1 MDDLSKEELE
11 QLLGVFRDQSLQI
24 LEDMD
29 QELLTLESG
38 GVTDEAMARLR
49 RAAHTIKGDSACIGL
64 DGVTEVAHQLEDVF
78 DAILNR
84 QMQFGSGVV
93 DLILDSLDA
102 MRAAIGGEE
111 VDDLTPEIAQHLT
124 EGIRSAIVAEEV
136 EAPLLTARSKSSV
149 VTRTEDDCDIKQQDV
164 LRRRDYVRVDAAK
177 IDALLNLAGEMV
189 IARSVINQIGPRLEE
204 ALPKSDLTDK
214 FGSSSAQMGKL
225 IAELQK
231 SVLKMRMVTI
241 DQVFRRFA
249 RPMREL
255 AAESGKQ
262 VELSIS
268 GSETELDRAL
278 VDLLYEPI
286 LHLLRN
292 AVDHGLETREE
303 RLALGKPEVGR
314 ISMRAYHEG
323 NQVVVEIA
331 DDGRGINAEML
342 RQKAMKAG
350 QISEA
355 DALQM
360 PEEEALEL
368 LFLEGLSTAKEV
380 TLVSGRGVGAA
391 AVKSAMEH
399 LRGSVAVKSQQG
411 VGTTF
416 VLRMPLTLAIIR
428 ALLFTANGKL
438 LALPLL
444 TISEIARAQTSEV
457 TLLDG
462 VENYRLRDRFISI
475 VRPGVVLGFERRSL
489 SSSGA
494 GLRAGGQRFFIII
507 VSIGNRK
514 YGVVADTL
522 IGEQELV
529 IKPLDSRWV
538 QNEAM
543 AGAAVLGDGQVVLIM
558 DAETLLRR
566 AIRYER
572 AQGQGRVTN
581 AG

>member
-380 TLVSGRGVGAA
+380 TVVSGRGVGAA

-462 VENYRLRDRFISI
+462 VEN
-475 VRPGVVLGFERRSL
+475 
-489 SSSGA
+489 
-494 GLRAGGQRFFIII
+494 
-507 VSIGNRK
+507 
-514 YGVVADTL
+514 
-522 IGEQELV
+522 
-529 IKPLDSRWV
+529 
-538 QNEAM
+538 
-543 AGAAVLGDGQVVLIM
+543 
-558 DAETLLRR
+558 
-566 AIRYER
+566 
-572 AQGQGRVTN
+572 
-581 AG
+581 